1 MLMER
6 LQSFFRQNKWAVLLA
21 LIGLVLMILFFTVGF
36 FKTIIVLAVVAFCFF
51 IGGLMDKGGIEE
63 VKNFFKRLF

>member
-21 LIGLVLMILFFTVGF
+21 LAGLVLMILFFTVGF
-36 FKTIIVLAVVAFCFF
+36 FKTIIVLTVVAFCFF

>member
-21 LIGLVLMILFFTVGF
+21 AVGLILMILFFTVGF

-63 VKNFFKRLF
+63 VKNFFRKLF

>member
-21 LIGLVLMILFFTVGF
+21 LAGLVLMILFFTVGF